1 MHSSHRE
8 PLAGEPPVALVS
20 VFGAGPGGGNPAPIV
35 LDARGLN
42 AAQMRAIAAHYGHES
57 AFVLPP
63 EDAANDFRLRFF
75 VPNHEMEMCG
85 HATVGALWLLKHQG
99 LWSGAPARIET
110 VSGIVQGQYHPGA
123 AGAPHIEI
131 SQPPGH
137 IEVVSDAAL
146 LAQLRA
152 VLRIGEDAQLALP
165 VLNARTSRVKTLIAL
180 ASPQRLHALQ
190 PDYAGVEA
198 VCAALGSTGLYPF
211 AVEDAAHGVFQA
223 RQFPRASGYP
233 EDAATGI
240 AAAALLY
247 GLQHYGLV
255 AAGSAPITV
264 RQGVAMGRPSAIAVR
279 FAAPT
284 PAPSGTPAAVPACW
298 LGGVVH
304 PIDVATP

>member
-1 MHSSHRE
+1 MHSSN
-8 PLAGEPPVALVS
+8 PQALAGNPQVELVS
-20 VFGAGPGGGNPAPIV
+20 VFAAGPGGGNPAPIV
-35 LDARGLN
+35 LDARGLD

-63 EDAANDFRLRFF
+63 EDGANAFRLRFF

-85 HATVGALWLLKHQG
+85 HATVGALWLLKHKG

-110 VSGIVQGQYHPGA
+110 VSGIVQGQYQPTVA
-123 AGAPHIEI
+123 TAPHIEI
-131 SQPPGH
+131 SQPAGH
-137 IEVVSDAAL
+137 IAVVTDAAL

-152 VLRIGEDAQLALP
+152 VLRIDADAQLAWP
-165 VLNARTSRVKTLIAL
+165 VLNACTSRVKTLIRL

-247 GLQHYGLV
+247 GLQYYGL
-255 AAGSAPITV
+255 AAAHSAPMTV

-279 FAAPT
+279 FAAP
-284 PAPSGTPAAVPACW
+284 APGGAPAAAPPCW
-298 LGGVVH
+298 LGGAVH
-304 PIDVATP
+304 LVDMPTP